1 MSLLTIRQTSKRG
14 GQQMLL
20 TDESHEKVE
29 KIQGEIPLSI
39 LHENLFFVWSLRPN
53 LKEMREKQESVTNT
67 DHRGPNK

>member
-39 LHENLFFVWSLRPN
+39 LHENLFFCVVVETQ
-53 LKEMREKQESVTNT
+53 LKRNERETRECNQ
-67 DHRGPNK
+67 HGPSRAK